1 MKKTLALLLLPL
13 LAACTTPPENPQ
25 TTVRTQAFKA
35 LLRDFEPMGVMLRE
49 RDSFRKDSF
58 ATHAEALKQ
67 IADTPF
73 QHFPAGSAG
82 GRAKPEIRSQ
92 PQRFADERARF
103 LQAVDQLA
111 SSAHGDDTAAIR
123 RSYGAVAQS
132 CKSCHDA
139 FRGPER

>member
-1 MKKTLALLLLPL
+1 MQF
-13 LAACTTPPENPQ
+13 LAASNNTPEKPKTTAS
-25 TTVRTQAFKA
+25 TQAFKA

-67 IADTPF
+67 IADAPF

-82 GRAKPEIRSQ
+82 GRAKPEIWSQ

-111 SSAHGDDTAAIR
+111 SSARGDDTAAIR
-123 RSYGAVAQS
+123 RNYGAVAQS

-139 FRGPER
+139 FREPER